1 MSQMSELDAEFKD
14 MTKDMTYA
22 ELKEAFE
29 ALMFC
34 ESKGVRDEL
43 MQSLY
48 ARELDRRESLWKEV
62 TV

>member
-1 MSQMSELDAEFKD
+1 MSELDAELKS
-14 MTKDMTYA
+14 MSYK
-22 ELKEAFE
+22 ELEEAFE